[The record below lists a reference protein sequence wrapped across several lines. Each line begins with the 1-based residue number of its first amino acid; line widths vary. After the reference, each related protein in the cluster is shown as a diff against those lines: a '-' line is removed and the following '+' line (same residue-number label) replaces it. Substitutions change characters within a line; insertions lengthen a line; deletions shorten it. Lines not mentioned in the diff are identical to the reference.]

1 MSWIKAS
8 NKNKEPTKPTKR
20 RLKQKHKKKKLK
32 FKKKFNYFFNNKK
45 KEDLLIHFL
54 EMIRE
59 FFLVTTNTY

>member
-20 RLKQKHKKKKLK
+20 RLKQKHKKKEAEIQ
-32 FKKKFNYFFNNKK
+32 KKNLTIFSTTTKK

-59 FFLVTTNTY
+59 FFW

>member
-20 RLKQKHKKKKLK
+20 RLKQKHKKEAEIQKKNLTIFSTTK
-32 FKKKFNYFFNNKK
+32 KK

-59 FFLVTTNTY
+59 FFFGNN